1 MADTALDRLVA
12 ELVLSVRDWIPDA
25 ARAALPELARLA
37 LDCRAKVLGA
47 GHASDLLGMD
57 TIHLEEAKAR
67 TINTL
72 REITG

>member
-1 MADTALDRLVA
+1 MRHGRP
-12 ELVLSVRDWIPDA
+12 SPSWPGC
-25 ARAALPELARLA
+25 A